1 MTYFSTRLKWYREY
15 KKDPKTRLKVFLL
28 KTCPYSKKLAD
39 AIRRESR
46 VEKKWVSRGSKTF
59 FDLKNIYGSQTF
71 PIVVVSTT
79 DQDIHIGGFSDY
91 QELRGRRFKQ
101 Y

>member
-1 MTYFSTRLKWYREY
+1 
-15 KKDPKTRLKVFLL
+15 V
-28 KTCPYSKKLAD
+28 A
-39 AIRRESR
+39 
-46 VEKKWVSRGSKTF
+46 RGSKTF
-59 FDLKNIYGSQTF
+59 FDLKNMYGSQTF

-91 QELRGRRFKQ
+91 QELRGRRFKH

>member
-1 MTYFSTRLKWYREY
+1 MTDFHTRLKWFSEY
-15 KKDPKTRLKVFLL
+15 KKNSKTRLKVFLL

-39 AIRRESR
+39 VLRREPR
-46 VEKKWVSRGSKTF
+46 VEKKWVARGSKTF
-59 FDLKNIYGSQTF
+59 FDLKNMYGSQTF

-91 QELRGRRFKQ
+91 QEFYGQHKSA
-101 Y
+101 